1 MSDSLSASDE
11 SPPNVT
17 ANKVL
22 IDFLGAGEMPT
33 DPGFLRKYGKA
44 ANLVQRLG
52 FHHDTWKPGNS
63 GEAIGFQVSKAII
76 SEIRG
81 YLMILCDP
89 GEEATE
95 KNYGRFSSIDQGEIC
110 PCLVICLEPLDDFN
124 IPFLAGYEW
133 LDFSNW
139 NGRDEASVF
148 QKLLA
153 WVSELPERTD
163 VIEPDGGGKDT
174 VVVPDKPE
182 VDIIT
187 DLGPLG
193 GETDIDEDQT
203 EEVEETGHD
212 LVSTRLSKAVLDEIE
227 GRIAAPDWSLAQ
239 SRTLLERAAPDKD
252 IETIR
257 QAAAQDHLPSVT
269 LLGLARLLG
278 YGVKRDRP
286 AALKHFERAA
296 KIGGFPRAMREYG
309 CLLDIAPRGI
319 TRDVDEARHWLTEAA
334 GAGIVK
340 AKTDLARHLFG
351 SKVGKVPGSDDTEDR
366 DVREAKAVALLREAQ
381 TDDVQAKGLL
391 GWAVFN
397 GRGTRQSVDQGQTLL
412 RRAADAGDAVAAFVI
427 ADAYLRGQNAN
438 KDPQVAYRWFKKSA
452 QRGHPHAPFYMG
464 WMHWY
469 GVGTD
474 RSYRDATQWME
485 KAAEYGDQEA
495 SLYIADAKRKGL
507 DGPVDMQ
514 GAVAVLEAAA
524 ETNPKAAAQ
533 LGDAYLFGKGVPEN
547 EQKALE
553 LYRGVALKPE
563 TDVYS
568 FRTDEDIKPDAPA
581 RALVGLG
588 RILEAGRLEK
598 RNRAGAVA
606 LFKTAT
612 TRTKEYPL
620 LQEAYTQLYALGE
633 RPQPN

>member
-1 MSDSLSASDE
+1 MPDLETSVQVSKGEKSSRL
-11 SPPNVT
+11 VM
-17 ANKVL
+17 V
-22 IDFLGAGEMPT
+22 DFLGAGVNPT
-33 DPGFLRKYGKA
+33 DPLIMSSKTSTANFFERLKHNASVWEPDIAGKA
-44 ANLVQRLG
+44 TMMQVNQILMNEICGYILVMG
-52 FHHDTWKPGNS
+52 SSEHDLTEDNC
-63 GEAIGFQVSKAII
+63 ARIDAARNIG
-76 SEIRG
+76 
-81 YLMILCDP
+81 
-89 GEEATE
+89 
-95 KNYGRFSSIDQGEIC
+95 SSIFIFF
-110 PCLVICLEPLDDFN
+110 EPMSVFPYPTLKAKQCID
-124 IPFLAGYEW
+124 L
-133 LDFSNW
+133 SNW
-139 NGRDEASVF
+139 NGLEKATEFQRLMQWISALKERADVIKTDDEDDVA
-148 QKLLA
+148 
-153 WVSELPERTD
+153 ELPS
-163 VIEPDGGGKDT
+163 
-174 VVVPDKPE
+174 KPE
-182 VDIIT
+182 VDAIT
-187 DLGPLG
+187 GTDVGPPG

-366 DVREAKAVALLREAQ
+366 DAREAKAVALLREAQ

-485 KAAEYGDQEA
+485 KAAEYGDQDA
-495 SLYIADAKRKGL
+495 PLYIADAKRKGL

-553 LYRGVALKPE
+553 LYQGVALQPE